1 MTGISAQRPNS
12 RQPRRHPKIR
22 KSQSQRRNGR
32 VAAPLQRWTST
43 ALTPMLRTLLAPPV
57 LTVLLIAIPALFLTY
72 QYQRPHRIDVGEG
85 NDTFY
90 LRGAFATENGAGTDF
105 RWISDIGEIVIP
117 DAPGNS
123 LWDATLRLSGERPTG
138 LIPPLVEVR
147 ADDHVV
153 ARFETIQ
160 AFQDYSFRFSRS
172 TLPPDE
178 LRLTITSATFDPP
191 GEEDNRPLGVA
202 LDDVTLTPARDS
214 ANEPFIFPVSY
225 AATVLGLLAGVAALL
240 GYLGLSTVPIAAI
253 LGLGLGG
260 ILLGQYAQPD
270 ISAAYFDNL
279 LFVLV
284 VLIVVTLVLRPLV
297 RRLFAAGGV
306 PLGQREEGLL
316 CGLFFFGAACHL
328 AGVFFPGFGAHD
340 IIFQTHRVEDVL
352 RGNAL
357 LSTISSEWGY
367 RRTPYPPALYVL
379 LAPLSAFS
387 NAVLRDTALP
397 LRLVP
402 PIFDATSVFLIFY
415 LLRRCRVPDPAPALA
430 AACYTLIP
438 ATFQL
443 LWWGFYSNLFGQWA
457 TLVALTLAVAHYSD
471 LARPKFFAAL
481 TVVLSLALLSH
492 PGTFVLTVTAVPLLA
507 LILFFANGRAERRN
521 ALAIGAAL
529 TLAGAI
535 VFALYY
541 RHFTDLVFTQ
551 ARELIAGSDTGDA
564 PPEAP
569 GWELAYIRNRLFVFP
584 FAAYFTI
591 TCLTALGLLRRA
603 GRERTIGWL
612 ITAIVLTSA
621 IFAAVHVG
629 IGVWVRYFVFLAPAL
644 AIGLGVGLAWLVSRG
659 RWARGLAALGLAYC
673 AASSLIFWFGV
684 TAAGGRSPYP

>member
-1 MTGISAQRPNS
+1 MAGVPAQHRNS
-12 RQPRRHPKIR
+12 RPPRRRR
-22 KSQSQRRNGR
+22 KKSNSPRIGSR
-32 VAAPLQRWTST
+32 VTPPLQRWANAT
-43 ALTPMLRTLLAPPV
+43 LVPILRTLLAPPV
-57 LTVLLIAIPALFLTY
+57 LAVLLVALPALFLTY

-90 LRGAFATENGAGTDF
+90 LRGAFATEHGAGTDF
-105 RWISDIGEIVIP
+105 RWISDVGEIVIP

-123 LWDATLRLSGERPTG
+123 LWEATLRLSGERAPG
-138 LIPPLVEVR
+138 LTPPLVEVR
-147 ADDHVV
+147 ADDRVV

-160 AFQDYSFRFSRS
+160 AFKDYTFRFSRG
-172 TLPPDE
+172 TFPPDE

-202 LDDVTLTPARDS
+202 LDDVTLTPARDGGN
-214 ANEPFIFPVSY
+214 APFTFPISY

-240 GYLGLSTVPIAAI
+240 GYLGLGTAPIATL

-260 ILLGQYAQPD
+260 VLIGQYTQPD
-270 ISAAYFDNL
+270 ISATYFDNL

-284 VLIVVTLVLRPLV
+284 VLIAVTLALRPLV

-316 CGLFFFGAACHL
+316 CGLFFFGAAFHL

-367 RRTPYPPALYVL
+367 RRTPYPPALYIL
-379 LAPLSAFS
+379 LAPLSALS
-387 NAVLRDTALP
+387 NAVLRDTSLP

-415 LLRRCRVPDPAPALA
+415 LLRRCRVPDPAPILA

-457 TLVALTLAVAHYSD
+457 TLAALTLAVAHYSD
-471 LARPKFFAAL
+471 LVRPKFFVAL
-481 TVVLSLALLSH
+481 TAILSLALLSH
-492 PGTFVLTVTAVPLLA
+492 PGTFVLTVSAVPLLA
-507 LILFFANGRAERRN
+507 FILFFANGRAERRN

-535 VFALYY
+535 VFVLYY
-541 RHFTDLVFTQ
+541 RHFTDLVLTQ
-551 ARELIAGSDTGDA
+551 ARDLVAGTNTGEA

-584 FAAYFTI
+584 FAAYFAI
-591 TCLTALGLLRRA
+591 TCLAALSLLRRA

-612 ITAIVLTSA
+612 VAAIVLTSA

-644 AIGLGVGLAWLVSRG
+644 AIGLGVGLAWLASRG